1 MPSDAAAGGDAHAVM
16 LREIALQPAFVRDA
30 IGGIVARARAALV
43 EHAGRA
49 VHGGIMIGCGDSY
62 AAGLAMRAYVTG
74 VTKRWFEPLEALEFS
89 RYLIHDLPPATCV
102 FGVSNSGTVARTIEG
117 VRLAR
122 ERGAWTFAVTVR
134 DDNAL
139 AHAAESLLQIDAP
152 PNIKRRPD
160 GTALV
165 TPGTL
170 SYSASLLGI
179 AGGAI
184 ALGEAIGALDAA
196 GVADA
201 LASFAQLADAM
212 AEADASV
219 AAAAPALAAT
229 FAPERT
235 TVILGGGPNLATA
248 YFGAAK
254 WYEALQWPA
263 HHAQIE
269 EWAHEQYFFTGPHTD
284 TIVLVP
290 PGGSHERGLEQLR
303 AAREMGSRTI
313 AIAETDDVAA
323 AAAADV
329 VIPMPAGISEALT
342 PFVYKL
348 PFEYLAA
355 HIAAA
360 RGIDFFGFNDP
371 LRQAVNFRQIFDSAQ
386 TKAAPR

>member
-1 MPSDAAAGGDAHAVM
+1 MCADVAATDDARDVM

-30 IGGIVARARAALV
+30 AAGIVDRARTALAA
-43 EHAGRA
+43 HAGRD
-49 VHGGIMIGCGDSY
+49 VRSGIIIGCGDSY
-62 AAGLAMRAYVTG
+62 AAGVALRAYVMAATQ
-74 VTKRWFEPLEALEFS
+74 RWFEPVEALEFS
-89 RYLIHDLPPATCV
+89 RYLIADLPPCSCV
-102 FGVSNSGTVARTIEG
+102 IGVSNSGTVARTIEG

-134 DDNAL
+134 ADNAL
-139 AHAAESLLQIDAP
+139 AQTAETLMQIDAP
-152 PNIKRRPD
+152 PNIKRRAD
-160 GTALV
+160 GTTLV

-170 SYSASLLGI
+170 SYTASLLGI

-184 ALGEAIGALDAA
+184 ALGERLGALSAA
-196 GVADA
+196 GVAA
-201 LASFAQLADAM
+201 AVAELRRLADWM
-212 AEADASV
+212 AEADATV
-219 AAAAPALAAT
+219 GALAPQLAAT

-235 TVILGGGPNLATA
+235 TVILGGGPNVATA

-269 EWAHEQYFFTGPHTD
+269 EWAHEQYFFTGPQTD
-284 TIVLVP
+284 TIVLLP
-290 PGGSHERGLEQLR
+290 PGGSRERGLEQLR

-313 AIAETDDVAA
+313 AIAQCGDEAA

-329 VIPMPAGISEALT
+329 LVPMPAGIPETLT

-360 RGIDFFGFNDP
+360 RGIDFFGFDNP

-386 TKAAPR
+386 AR